1 MCGLDIYDLRT
12 ARIGIGVYC
21 HVSGLSGR
29 MERSRTNATLLL
41 GIGCDAGGVVGDRAL
56 LHLAESR
63 K

>member
-1 MCGLDIYDLRT
+1 MDIYVLWT
-12 ARIGIGVYC
+12 AGMGVGVYRY
-21 HVSGLSGR
+21 VFGLSGR

-56 LHLAESR
+56 LRLAESR